1 MFFFLFTYFIY
12 CTPTYLRFIKF
23 FWEGILS
30 HSVTFLQRMYILQPS
45 HNVYFFLC
53 HGIFIYLIFTD
64 TLSQFIFFNTK
75 DKTNLLTFFR
85 IYYDNLYNDGI
96 EFIDNV
102 MIAHSKIS
110 YMSLSGKLLIILSKS
125 ESVAT

>member
-1 MFFFLFTYFIY
+1 M
-12 CTPTYLRFIKF
+12 
-23 FWEGILS
+23 S
-30 HSVTFLQRMYILQPS
+30 HFYKECIFCKLHI
-45 HNVYFFLC
+45 YFFLC

-110 YMSLSGKLLIILSKS
+110 YMSLTGKLLIILSKS

>member
-1 MFFFLFTYFIY
+1 MCYVFFSF
-12 CTPTYLRFIKF
+12 
-23 FWEGILS
+23 
-30 HSVTFLQRMYILQPS
+30 YILHILYTNIFKIHQIFLRGHFKS
-45 HNVYFFLC
+45 HFYKECIFCKLHIYFFLC
-53 HGIFIYLIFTD
+53 HGTFIYLIFTD

-85 IYYDNLYNDGI
+85 IYYDNLYDDGI

-110 YMSLSGKLLIILSKS
+110 YMSLTGKLLIILSKS